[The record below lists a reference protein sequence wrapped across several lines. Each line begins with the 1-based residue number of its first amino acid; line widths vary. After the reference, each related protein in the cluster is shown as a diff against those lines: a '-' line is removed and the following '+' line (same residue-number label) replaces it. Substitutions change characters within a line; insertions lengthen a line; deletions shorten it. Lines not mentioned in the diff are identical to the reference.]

1 MKRILSLLA
10 LFWLL
15 VSCDYLEALN
25 PEPQMTFSIDLSKS
39 VTVEA
44 EGGKISIPLESNSPW
59 QASFS
64 PATGVW
70 FVSLLKY
77 KGEAGSGTL
86 EFEVRP
92 NLLSNLRA
100 GVISLRCV
108 NRKGVQTYEIS
119 IAQLAAEPF
128 ARILDW
134 DEPVIPA
141 EGGSLTLRILT
152 NCPWG
157 YTVDNADVT
166 LVEIKEP
173 AVLSPTDPPIYELT
187 LAVAKNPGTV
197 RRTFLLNLT
206 NRFQGSKTIATYTF
220 YQAG

>member
-70 FVSLLKY
+70 FVSLLRY
-77 KGEAGSGTL
+77 KGEAGSGML

-92 NLLSNLRA
+92 NLLSSLRA

-108 NRKGVQTYEIS
+108 NKKGVQT
-119 IAQLAAEPF
+119 
-128 ARILDW
+128 
-134 DEPVIPA
+134 
-141 EGGSLTLRILT
+141 
-152 NCPWG
+152 
-157 YTVDNADVT
+157 
-166 LVEIKEP
+166 
-173 AVLSPTDPPIYELT
+173 
-187 LAVAKNPGTV
+187 
-197 RRTFLLNLT
+197 
-206 NRFQGSKTIATYTF
+206 
-220 YQAG
+220 